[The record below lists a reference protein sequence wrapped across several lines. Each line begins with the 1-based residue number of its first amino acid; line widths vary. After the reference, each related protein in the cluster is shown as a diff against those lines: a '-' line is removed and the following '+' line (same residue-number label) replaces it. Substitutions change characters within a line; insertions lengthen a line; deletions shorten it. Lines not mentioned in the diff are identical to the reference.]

1 MRFASLGGQSNYA
14 QAGKAVADDAARIF
28 DAARKN
34 SVNYGDLANMAMRT
48 KSAQNIA
55 QTKADAQVKEAEIK
69 ADAKIKVTKEDI
81 KQDNIV
87 RGSRRKAGVV
97 AALGKAGAGIADVFM
112 GKPEK
117 RDTSSLDALIEKN
130 KTAADKYRQQ
140 ADGIST
146 DFKPVSTSSDSSSTS
161 GEPAGKTPPSSSS
174 TTGTGGA
181 ISSFEKTGKKGKYTA
196 ADMTQFAI
204 QAGFSP
210 ENARI
215 MGAIGMGE
223 SGGSASIDTVASG
236 LDPQKKGEYSI
247 GLFQINAQAHGDKLA
262 KLGYTEDD
270 LRDPLKNAKVAKLVY
285 DEVGS
290 FKPWSVYKS
299 GAYQQHL

>member
-1 MRFASLGGQSNYA
+1 MRFASIGGQSNYA

-34 SVNYGDLANMAMRT
+34 SVNYGDLANMAMKT

-55 QTKADAQVKEAEIK
+55 QTKAEAHVKEAEIK
-69 ADAKIKVTKEDI
+69 ADAKIKVTEEDI
-81 KQDNIV
+81 KQDNII

-97 AALGKAGAGIADVFM
+97 AALGKAGAGLADVFM
-112 GKPEK
+112 GKPQK
-117 RDTSSLDALIEKN
+117 RDHSASIALQDKLTNSADELRSGIKPIDFDGGGNTTPPANQSTGGTNTGGTSS
-130 KTAADKYRQQ
+130 
-140 ADGIST
+140 
-146 DFKPVSTSSDSSSTS
+146 
-161 GEPAGKTPPSSSS
+161 SSSS

-181 ISSFEKTGKKGKYTA
+181 ISSFQKTGKKGKYTT

-204 QAGFSP
+204 DAGFSP
-210 ENARI
+210 ENAKI

-223 SGGSASIDTVASG
+223 SGGSAGIDTVASG

-270 LRDPLKNAKVAKLVY
+270 LRDPAKNAQVAKLVY

>member
-1 MRFASLGGQSNYA
+1 MQSKVNA
-14 QAGKAVADDAARIF
+14 AISKADSEV
-28 DAARKN
+28 
-34 SVNYGDLANMAMRT
+34 
-48 KSAQNIA
+48 A
-55 QTKADAQVKEAEIK
+55 QTKVA
-69 ADAKIKVTKEDI
+69 ADAKVKVNEEEIYRDELRSK
-81 KQDNIV
+81 
-87 RGSRRKAGVV
+87 SRRKAGVV
-97 AALGKAGAGIADVFM
+97 AALGKAGAGVADVFM
-112 GKPEK
+112 GKPQK
-117 RDTSSLDALIEKN
+117 RDH
-130 KTAADKYRQQ
+130 
-140 ADGIST
+140 
-146 DFKPVSTSSDSSSTS
+146 SSSIALQDKLTKSADELRAGIKPIDINGGGNTS
-161 GEPAGKTPPSSSS
+161 TAGGTNTGGTNTGGTATSSSS

-181 ISSFEKTGKKGKYTA
+181 ISSFQKTGKKGKYST

-204 QAGFSP
+204 DAGFSP

-223 SGGSASIDTVASG
+223 SGGSSGIDTVMSG

-270 LRDPLKNAKVAKLVY
+270 LRDPAKNAQVAKLVY

>member
-1 MRFASLGGQSNYA
+1 MRFASLGGTSNYA

-28 DAARKN
+28 DTTRKH
-34 SVNYGDLANMAMRT
+34 SVNFGELAQTSRDMQSRVNAAIS
-48 KSAQNIA
+48 KADSEVA
-55 QTKADAQVKEAEIK
+55 QTKVIS
-69 ADAKIKVTKEDI
+69 DAKVKINKEEIYRDELRA
-81 KQDNIV
+81 K
-87 RGSRRKAGVV
+87 SRRKAGVV
-97 AALGKAGAGIADVFM
+97 AALGKAGAGVADLLV
-112 GKPEK
+112 KPEK
-117 RDTSSLDALIEKN
+117 RDYSSLDALIEKN
-130 KTAADKYRQQ
+130 RSAASKYDAQ
-140 ADGIST
+140 AAAVNT
-146 DFKPVSTSSDSSSTS
+146 DFKPTSASSSSSTS
-161 GEPAGKTPPSSSS
+161 GTNTGGTATSSSS

-181 ISSFEKTGKKGKYTA
+181 ISSFEKTGKKGKYST
-196 ADMTQFAI
+196 ADMTRFAI
-204 QAGFSP
+204 DAGFSP

-223 SGGSASIDTVASG
+223 SGGNSGVDTVMSG

-270 LRDPLKNAKVAKLVY
+270 LRDPTKNAQVAKLVY